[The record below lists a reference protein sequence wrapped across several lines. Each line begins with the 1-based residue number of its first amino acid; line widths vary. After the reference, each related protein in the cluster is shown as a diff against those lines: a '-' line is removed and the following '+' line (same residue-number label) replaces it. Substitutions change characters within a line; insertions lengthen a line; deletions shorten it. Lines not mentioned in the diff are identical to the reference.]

1 MGKKILFIT
10 TSFEQKANSA
20 AIRNNA
26 LVKGLMEIGHD
37 ITVLTPTWPEH
48 LLSHY
53 FISNRNCKIIR
64 IEIPRLNKLK
74 VIHSI
79 KIKKG
84 DKLFSKIKKF
94 IRELIFFPDLCKGW
108 EKSININDY
117 KDFDLIISSS
127 DLKSSHYVG
136 EKLKYAFPKKTW
148 IQIWGDPWYFDKGIN
163 YISKMRAKKRE
174 KELLNKADKIIYTS
188 EITKKIISNCNP
200 ILKNK
205 IYYIP
210 RSYYTEVRKNLSFK
224 HDYYRIIY
232 TGVLSQERT
241 FEFFLEAIDIYNLH
255 SNKKKIKV
263 EFYGNYLPS
272 VSQKIESFRC
282 AKAYNSVDFE
292 EILKLYS
299 ESDGLLFISNHH
311 SSTQIPGK
319 IFDYMGTELPVI
331 CLVNNYEDDLFKMLV
346 SLSKCIVIKND
357 KTEILNKMPLI
368 IEKMKNIDPINI
380 NFSPTSIAQEILKE
394 L

>member
-1 MGKKILFIT
+1 MGNRILFIT

-26 LVKGLMEIGHD
+26 LVKGLIEIGHD
-37 ITVLTPTWPEH
+37 VTVLTPAWPEH

-53 FISNRNCKIIR
+53 FIASKKCKIIR

-84 DKLFSKIKKF
+84 NKLFSKIKKS

-210 RSYYTEVRKNLSFK
+210 RSYYTEVRKNLSSK

-282 AKAYNSVDFE
+282 AKAYNRCR
-292 EILKLYS
+292 L
-299 ESDGLLFISNHH
+299 
-311 SSTQIPGK
+311 
-319 IFDYMGTELPVI
+319 
-331 CLVNNYEDDLFKMLV
+331 
-346 SLSKCIVIKND
+346 
-357 KTEILNKMPLI
+357 
-368 IEKMKNIDPINI
+368 
-380 NFSPTSIAQEILKE
+380 
-394 L
+394 